1 MLRVLI
7 SSRPI
12 EWYGQDDQIN
22 NAHLFETVV
31 SLPSPRFEHDFDT
44 VDDRSP
50 TSSPSAASSLEK
62 ADPAPPPPRETVRS
76 TSRGP
81 SVLAVPLSSKLQ
93 QQGKKQISDQQWI
106 LASNN
111 PFFYN
116 APDHSIPSDFDDM
129 DPETAIEQTPLYSSE
144 DLMTIATEMSDLHL
158 DDFIMGELQPM
169 PLSIALGTGSSTA
182 AIAGVQPAS
191 SALHTSLGKDFLS
204 LFAQH

>member
-1 MLRVLI
+1 M
-7 SSRPI
+7 
-12 EWYGQDDQIN
+12 
-22 NAHLFETVV
+22 
-31 SLPSPRFEHDFDT
+31 
-44 VDDRSP
+44 
-50 TSSPSAASSLEK
+50 
-62 ADPAPPPPRETVRS
+62 
-76 TSRGP
+76 SRGP
-81 SVLAVPLSSKLQ
+81 SVLTVPPSSRLQ
-93 QQGKKQISDQQWI
+93 PQGKKQISDQQWI

-116 APDHSIPSDFDDM
+116 APNHSTAEFDDM

-169 PLSIALGTGSSTA
+169 PLSIALGASTNTA
-182 AIAGVQPAS
+182 AIEAAPAS